1 MIESSIQSLVLAR
14 MAAPAP
20 SFPCPRAALE
30 IRSSG
35 LEEEYRVT
43 AKVLGS
49 GINGSV
55 VECFRFNSFTSLSPV
70 TCHLSPVS
78 CHLSPVTCHLSPDEW

>member
-1 MIESSIQSLVLAR
+1 MEEQVGLIESSIQSLVLAR

-20 SFPCPRAALE
+20 SFPSPRGPLQIMTSDLE
-30 IRSSG
+30 A
-35 LEEEYRVT
+35 EYMVT

-55 VECFRFNSFTSLSPV
+55 VECFRFTSFTII
-70 TCHLSPVS
+70 
-78 CHLSPVTCHLSPDEW
+78 